1 VKVMSSGVNPVET
14 YTRSGTGGKASTLKL
29 PWYPGSDAAGVVE
42 KVGLDVKSVK
52 EGDRVW
58 LGDGEGSYSQYC
70 LASEARVHLLPSKC
84 SFDQGASLWIPYGT
98 AFHAIQHSAQMK
110 AGQKVLIHGAS
121 GGVGQA
127 CLQFCRNYNV
137 EVYGTASTQE
147 GLNIIA
153 KEGAKPFNHKE
164 EGYIEK
170 LKQASGGHGF
180 DVILEMLANVNL
192 DKDLSI
198 LAKAGCIVVI
208 GCRGP
213 IEINP
218 RMLMGTRGSIKG
230 VQLFLITPQ
239 EEGEI
244 INAINKGLE
253 NGSLNPTVGK
263 AYKLTE
269 CSHAHRDIINPP
281 SGATG
286 KIVLHP
292 WEL

>member
-1 VKVMSSGVNPVET
+1 
-14 YTRSGTGGKASTLKL
+14 
-29 PWYPGSDAAGVVE
+29 
-42 KVGLDVKSVK
+42 
-52 EGDRVW
+52 VW
-58 LGDGEGSYSQYC
+58 LSGGEGTYSQYC
-70 LASEARVHLLPSKC
+70 LASEAVVHLLPSKC

-98 AFHAIQHSAQMK
+98 AFHSIEHSAQLK
-110 AGQKVLIHGAS
+110 AGQKILIHGAS

-127 CLQFCRNYNV
+127 CLQFCRKYNV
-137 EVYGTASTQE
+137 DVYGTASTEE
-147 GLNIIA
+147 GLQLIA

-170 LKQASGGHGF
+170 LKQATGGYGF

-192 DKDLSI
+192 AKDLTV
-198 LAKAGCIVVI
+198 LAKAGSIVVI

-218 RMLMGTRGSIKG
+218 RMLMGVRGAIKG
-230 VQLFLITPQ
+230 VQLFLVTPQ
-239 EEGEI
+239 EEVEI
-244 INAINKGLE
+244 VKAIYSGLE
-253 NGSLNPTVGK
+253 NGSLNPGIAK

-269 CSHAHRDIINPP
+269 GPQAHRDIINPP
-281 SGATG
+281 TGALG